1 MVPPIP
7 MSGSFIPSVLRR
19 SEKTITFLPTP
30 SPGSSALVGSWV
42 GVACEGATTAAG
54 TSPGALVLGRS
65 VWAPF
70 HYFGRFRRFLAVQK
84 SEKARAR
91 QKREKMHRRTMRTK
105 SPRPALRTPSLEKNA
120 KREKAGPVQ
129 SRTNPSEL
137 RSTPFATS
145 VSPFFDSSI
154 CMWTH

>member
-1 MVPPIP
+1 

-154 CMWTH
+154 CMWAH